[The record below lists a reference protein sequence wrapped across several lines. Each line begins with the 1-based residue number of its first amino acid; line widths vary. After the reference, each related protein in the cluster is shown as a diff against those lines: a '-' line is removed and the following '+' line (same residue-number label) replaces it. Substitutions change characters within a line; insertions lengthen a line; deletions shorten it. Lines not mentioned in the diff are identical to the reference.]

1 MKERTTKGA
10 KKVISWGFWPFL
22 RENLED
28 MYSFNSATLPIAATI
43 LASTSFWIALRDSSM
58 VDSFSFWSK
67 TSSVFFFFVCSSLKK
82 SSLTSAGTLT
92 PEMSTFVWVAITYDC
107 GTRRRGDTI
116 DGIWAT
122 DEQQTT
128 VELLQEHD
136 TLSLEATSQE
146 DQHSPLGDAST
157 ELGLLAVVVMIA
169 QLLLGVLRGV
179 VPAGLLAY
187 GGSDCRL
194 SLPWLAHSFTL
205 ISRGDLH
212 LYTDVPPC

>member
-1 MKERTTKGA
+1 MGLLALLERELGGHVFLQQRNLVDRSNNLAIEILIGFLLLCLLLLEEVVVNFCRHFNTRDVDLRLGSNHVRLWDATK
-10 KKVISWGFWPFL
+10 
-22 RENLED
+22 
-28 MYSFNSATLPIAATI
+28 
-43 LASTSFWIALRDSSM
+43 
-58 VDSFSFWSK
+58 
-67 TSSVFFFFVCSSLKK
+67 
-82 SSLTSAGTLT
+82 
-92 PEMSTFVWVAITYDC
+92 
-107 GTRRRGDTI
+107 GDTI

-157 ELGLLAVVVMIA
+157 ELGLLAVVVIIA